1 MDWLYVGQEKG
12 SEFMDWLYV
21 DQERG
26 VSSWTGC
33 IWLRRGV

>member
-1 MDWLYVGQEKG
+1 VGQEKG